1 MKRKE
6 TYRHLKPGAYCPFTQ
21 ELNNDCTRRRAKL
34 RGRCRRGRSA
44 KEGDGGGPN
53 KPDVKRPDT
62 NDLLKRMKRV
72 DPDAARRYRQ
82 RSGQ

>member
-1 MKRKE
+1 MNIRVEDRRQMPTTPADPLRK
-6 TYRHLKPGAYCPFTQ
+6 G
-21 ELNNDCTRRRAKL
+21 
-34 RGRCRRGRSA
+34 
-44 KEGDGGGPN
+44 GDEGGPN

-62 NDLLKRMKRV
+62 SDLLKRMKRV

>member
-1 MKRKE
+1 MIASGEERI
-6 TYRHLKPGAYCPFTQ
+6 
-21 ELNNDCTRRRAKL
+21 TRPVPAGPER
-34 RGRCRRGRSA
+34 

>member
-1 MKRKE
+1 MIFRGEERRQMPTTPADPLRK
-6 TYRHLKPGAYCPFTQ
+6 
-21 ELNNDCTRRRAKL
+21 NND
-34 RGRCRRGRSA
+34 
-44 KEGDGGGPN
+44 GDGPG

-62 NDLLKRMKRV
+62 SDLLKRMKRV

>member
-1 MKRKE
+1 MTIRAEERRQVPTTPADPLRK
-6 TYRHLKPGAYCPFTQ
+6 G
-21 ELNNDCTRRRAKL
+21 
-34 RGRCRRGRSA
+34 
-44 KEGDGGGPN
+44 GDDGGPN

-62 NDLLKRMKRV
+62 SDLLKRMKRV

>member
-1 MKRKE
+1 MIFRAE
-6 TYRHLKPGAYCPFTQ
+6 
-21 ELNNDCTRRRAKL
+21 ERRQMPTLPTEPAR
-34 RGRCRRGRSA
+34 
-44 KEGDGGGPN
+44 KEGDGGPG

-62 NDLLKRMKRV
+62 SDLLKRMKRV

>member
-1 MKRKE
+1 MITRAE
-6 TYRHLKPGAYCPFTQ
+6 ERITRPTPVEPG
-21 ELNNDCTRRRAKL
+21 R
-34 RGRCRRGRSA
+34 

-62 NDLLKRMKRV
+62 SDLLKRMKRV

-82 RSGQ
+82 RSGE

>member
-1 MKRKE
+1 MIIRAE
-6 TYRHLKPGAYCPFTQ
+6 ERT
-21 ELNNDCTRRRAKL
+21 TRPMPVAPER
-34 RGRCRRGRSA
+34 
-44 KEGDGGGPN
+44 KEGDGGGPS

-82 RSGQ
+82 RSGE